1 MKVCQINGWATGS
14 TGKIML
20 GIADTAKQNGFET
33 FCFAPVTNKNLIR
46 QKNEPYVRIG
56 KNLTRKM
63 SILLARITGFSG
75 CFAPFATL
83 KVLKKIKEFNP
94 DIIHLHNMHDSFIN
108 LPMLFK
114 FIKKHNIKT
123 VWTLHDCWAFTG
135 HCVYFDICSCD
146 KWKTQCKN
154 CPQKDLYPKSYFDNS
169 KRMYRLKKKWVKG
182 IKDLTIVTPSN
193 WLAELAKQSFLK
205 DFSIKVINNG
215 VDLTL
220 FKPTNSNFKKQYGLE
235 NKKIV
240 LGVSSIWCYRKGID
254 VFNLLAGCLSDDYK
268 VVVVGSNAEEYEKLN
283 DNILYIEH
291 TDNASELAK
300 IYTAADVFVNPTRE
314 ENFPTVNIEALAC
327 GTPVITFN
335 AGGSAEVFDE
345 TCGVSVTINDI
356 NSLHSEIMNIC
367 ENKLF
372 NSSDCV
378 LRAKNL
384 DMNKTYK
391 DYVNLYKSI

>member
-1 MKVCQINGWATGS
+1 
-14 TGKIML
+14 
-20 GIADTAKQNGFET
+20 
-33 FCFAPVTNKNLIR
+33 
-46 QKNEPYVRIG
+46 
-56 KNLTRKM
+56 
-63 SILLARITGFSG
+63 
-75 CFAPFATL
+75 
-83 KVLKKIKEFNP
+83 
-94 DIIHLHNMHDSFIN
+94 MHDSYIN

-135 HCVYFDICSCD
+135 HCVYFNICGCD

-154 CPQKDLYPKSYFDNS
+154 CPQKNLYPKSYFDNS
-169 KRMYRLKKKWVKG
+169 KKMYRLKQKWVKG

-254 VFNLLAGCLSDDYK
+254 VFNLLAGRLADDYK

-345 TCGVSVTINDI
+345 TCGVSVPINDI
-356 NSLHSEIMNIC
+356 DSLYSEIMNIC

-378 LRAKNL
+378 LRAKKL
-384 DMNKTYK
+384 DMNQTYK